1 MNDRKNDDFHNLRF
15 MLLINNTVIHIHSVE
30 EVQREREKKPLKG
43 FKLQITVR
51 YRDKINLAN
60 NSKDHIHITKRSL
73 KKTDS
78 TGLRNSIHEIGN
90 RCKFPRLHPT
100 EKQSIGAAIK
110 KSPFLD
116 VQKNLKKVTS

>member
-60 NSKDHIHITKRSL
+60 NSKDRSKHIQVSL
-73 KKTDS
+73 LVF
-78 TGLRNSIHEIGN
+78 GLMIHAMLLVFIYV
-90 RCKFPRLHPT
+90 FFALY
-100 EKQSIGAAIK
+100 AII
-110 KSPFLD
+110 
-116 VQKNLKKVTS
+116 LKHT